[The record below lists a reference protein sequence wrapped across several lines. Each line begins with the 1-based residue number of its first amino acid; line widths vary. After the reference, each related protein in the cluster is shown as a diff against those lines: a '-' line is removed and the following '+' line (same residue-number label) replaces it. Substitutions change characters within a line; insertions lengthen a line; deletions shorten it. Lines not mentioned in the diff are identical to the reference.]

1 MKRRNR
7 IPLLKLVTLIM
18 LVGSAIVLVV
28 MSLSVII
35 IIFFICMLFYLS
47 FLFIRSFIRKYK
59 LKKQNSLNTVE
70 VIDNVNNKLL
80 NDTNN
85 IANNDLLINKE
96 NTMIKTIYIY
106 DYYDDLFEDAAR
118 FVIEKKIA
126 YTSMIQR
133 MLKIGPNRASRIME
147 QLEEAGII
155 SPTDEIKHS
164 EVLISLEQFE
174 KFMYKF
180 SKPRKEIIDTELSE
194 AKSQD
199 NTYTSKSQITYDDM
213 TGEEFEKFCVVI
225 LSKNNFIN
233 VKQTKSSGDQ
243 GVDILAEKD
252 GIKYAI
258 QCKCYS
264 KPVGNHAIQEVY
276 SGKNYYNCHVGVVLT
291 NQTFTESAI
300 TLANK
305 TNILLW
311 DRKVL
316 NKLITSISLSG
327 N

>member
-1 MKRRNR
+1 M
-7 IPLLKLVTLIM
+7 T
-18 LVGSAIVLVV
+18 
-28 MSLSVII
+28 
-35 IIFFICMLFYLS
+35 
-47 FLFIRSFIRKYK
+47 
-59 LKKQNSLNTVE
+59 
-70 VIDNVNNKLL
+70 
-80 NDTNN
+80 
-85 IANNDLLINKE
+85 
-96 NTMIKTIYIY
+96 KTIYIY

-118 FVIEKKIA
+118 FVIGKNSA
-126 YTSMIQR
+126 STSMIQR
-133 MLKIGPNRASRIME
+133 VFKIGPNRASRIMN

-155 SPTDEIKHS
+155 SPADGIKRS

-174 KFMYKF
+174 KFIYKF
-180 SKPRKEIIDTELSE
+180 PKPRKEIIDTELSE
-194 AKSQD
+194 SKPQD

-276 SGKNYYNCHVGVVLT
+276 SGKNYYNCHIGVVLT

-316 NKLITSISLSG
+316 NKLITSISLSD

>member
-1 MKRRNR
+1 MKMRNK

-18 LVGSAIVLVV
+18 LFGSAIVLVV

-35 IIFFICMLFYLS
+35 ILFLICMLFYLS
-47 FLFIRSFIRKYK
+47 FLFIRSFIKKYK
-59 LKKQNSLNTVE
+59 LKKQNSLN
-70 VIDNVNNKLL
+70 NKLL
-80 NDTNN
+80 NDINN
-85 IANNDLLINKE
+85 ITNNDLLINKE
-96 NTMIKTIYIY
+96 NTMTKTIYIY

-118 FVIEKKIA
+118 FVIGKNSA
-126 YTSMIQR
+126 STSMIQR
-133 MLKIGPNRASRIME
+133 MFKIGFNRASRIMK

-155 SPTDEIKHS
+155 SPTDGIKRS

-174 KFMYKF
+174 KFIYKF
-180 SKPRKEIIDTELSE
+180 PMPRKEIIGTKLSE
-194 AKSQD
+194 APPQD
-199 NTYTSKSQITYDDM
+199 NTYTTSSQITYDDM

-276 SGKNYYNCHVGVVLT
+276 SGKNYYNCHIGVVLT

-316 NKLITSISLSG
+316 NKLITSISLSD

>member
-1 MKRRNR
+1 MKRRKR
-7 IPLLKLVTLIM
+7 IPLLKLVSLIM
-18 LVGSAIVLVV
+18 LFGSTIILIV
-28 MSLSVII
+28 MSLY
-35 IIFFICMLFYLS
+35 IIFIVFFIYVLFYLA
-47 FLFIRSFIRKYK
+47 FVFIRSIIKKHK
-59 LKKQNSLNTVE
+59 LKKQNSLN
-70 VIDNVNNKLL
+70 NKLL
-80 NDTNN
+80 NDINN
-85 IANNDLLINKE
+85 ITNNDLLINKE
-96 NTMIKTIYIY
+96 NTMTKTIYIY

-133 MLKIGPNRASRIME
+133 MFKIGPNRATRIME

-155 SPTDEIKHS
+155 SPTDGIKHS

-180 SKPRKEIIDTELSE
+180 PKPRKEIIDTELSE
-194 AKSQD
+194 ATPQD
-199 NTYTSKSQITYDDM
+199 NTYTTKSQITYDDM
-213 TGEEFEKFCVVI
+213 TGEEFEKFCIVI

-276 SGKNYYNCHVGVVLT
+276 SGKDYYNCHIGVVLT

-316 NKLITSISLSG
+316 NKLITSISLSD

>member
-1 MKRRNR
+1 MKSRNR
-7 IPLLKLVTLIM
+7 IPLLKLVALIM
-18 LVGSAIVLVV
+18 LFGSAIVLVV

-35 IIFFICMLFYLS
+35 ILFLICMLFYLS
-47 FLFIRSFIRKYK
+47 FLFIRSFIKKYK
-59 LKKQNSLNTVE
+59 LKKQNSF
-70 VIDNVNNKLL
+70 NNKLL
-80 NDTNN
+80 NDINN
-85 IANNDLLINKE
+85 IANNDLLIDKE

-106 DYYDDLFEDAAR
+106 DYYDYLFEDAAR

-133 MLKIGPNRASRIME
+133 MFKIGPNRATRIME

-155 SPTDEIKHS
+155 SPTDGIKHS

-180 SKPRKEIIDTELSE
+180 PKPRKEIIDTELSE
-194 AKSQD
+194 ATPQD
-199 NTYTSKSQITYDDM
+199 NTYTTKSKINYDDM
-213 TGEEFEKFCVVI
+213 TGEEFEKFCIVI

-276 SGKNYYNCHVGVVLT
+276 SGKDYYNCHIGVVLT

-316 NKLITSISLSG
+316 NKLITSISLSD

>member
-1 MKRRNR
+1 MHA
-7 IPLLKLVTLIM
+7 ILKNI
-18 LVGSAIVLVV
+18 
-28 MSLSVII
+28 
-35 IIFFICMLFYLS
+35 Y
-47 FLFIRSFIRKYK
+47 
-59 LKKQNSLNTVE
+59 LKKRKTYYPQFTYEPNNT
-70 VIDNVNNKLL
+70 LL
-80 NDTNN
+80 NYPNTN
-85 IANNDLLINKE
+85 LLPDRNVDM
-96 NTMIKTIYIY
+96 TKTIYIY
-106 DYYDDLFEDAAR
+106 DYYDVLFEDVAR

-133 MLKIGPNRASRIME
+133 MFKIGPNRATRIME

-155 SPTDEIKHS
+155 SPTDGIKHS

-180 SKPRKEIIDTELSE
+180 PKPRKEIIDTELSE
-194 AKSQD
+194 ATPQD
-199 NTYTSKSQITYDDM
+199 NTYTTKSQITYDDM
-213 TGEEFEKFCVVI
+213 TGEEFEKFCIVI

-276 SGKNYYNCHVGVVLT
+276 SGKDYYNCHIGVVLT

-316 NKLITSISLSG
+316 NKLITSISLSD

>member
-1 MKRRNR
+1 MKRRKR
-7 IPLLKLVTLIM
+7 RPLLKLVSLIM
-18 LVGSAIVLVV
+18 LFGSTIILIV
-28 MSLSVII
+28 MSLY
-35 IIFFICMLFYLS
+35 IIFIAFFIYVLFYLA
-47 FLFIRSFIRKYK
+47 FVFIRSIIKKHK
-59 LKKQNSLNTVE
+59 LKKQNSLN
-70 VIDNVNNKLL
+70 NKLL
-80 NDTNN
+80 NDINN
-85 IANNDLLINKE
+85 ITNNDLLINKE
-96 NTMIKTIYIY
+96 NTMTKTIYIY

-133 MLKIGPNRASRIME
+133 MFKIGPNRATRIME

-155 SPTDEIKHS
+155 SPTDGIKHS

-180 SKPRKEIIDTELSE
+180 PKPRKEIIDTELSE
-194 AKSQD
+194 ATPQD
-199 NTYTSKSQITYDDM
+199 NTYMTKSQITYDDM
-213 TGEEFEKFCVVI
+213 TGEEFEKFCIVI

-276 SGKNYYNCHVGVVLT
+276 SGKDYYNCHIGAVLT

-316 NKLITSISLSG
+316 NKLITSISLSD

>member
-1 MKRRNR
+1 MRSRKK
-7 IPLLKLVTLIM
+7 ISVLKLVAWIIVFGSVIVLLIM
-18 LVGSAIVLVV
+18 SFSIL
-28 MSLSVII
+28 I
-35 IIFFICMLFYLS
+35 IIFLVCV
-47 FLFIRSFIRKYK
+47 FLYFMHAILKNIY
-59 LKKQNSLNTVE
+59 LKKRKTYYPQFTYEPNNT
-70 VIDNVNNKLL
+70 LL
-80 NDTNN
+80 NYPNTN
-85 IANNDLLINKE
+85 LLPDRNVDM
-96 NTMIKTIYIY
+96 TKTIYIY
-106 DYYDDLFEDAAR
+106 DYYDVLFEDVAR

-133 MLKIGPNRASRIME
+133 MFKIGPNRATRIME

-155 SPTDEIKHS
+155 SPTDGIKHS

-180 SKPRKEIIDTELSE
+180 PKPRKEIIDTELSE
-194 AKSQD
+194 ATPQD
-199 NTYTSKSQITYDDM
+199 NTYTTKSQITYDDM
-213 TGEEFEKFCVVI
+213 TGEEFEKFCIVI

-276 SGKNYYNCHVGVVLT
+276 SGKDYYNCHIGVVLT

-316 NKLITSISLSG
+316 NKLITSISLSD

>member
-1 MKRRNR
+1 MKRRNK

-18 LVGSAIVLVV
+18 LFGSAIVLVV

-35 IIFFICMLFYLS
+35 ILFLICMLFYLS
-47 FLFIRSFIRKYK
+47 FLFIRSFIKKYK
-59 LKKQNSLNTVE
+59 LKKQNSLN
-70 VIDNVNNKLL
+70 NKLL
-80 NDTNN
+80 NDINN
-85 IANNDLLINKE
+85 ITNNDLLINKE
-96 NTMIKTIYIY
+96 NTMTKTIYIY

-118 FVIEKKIA
+118 FVIGKNSA
-126 YTSMIQR
+126 STSMIQR
-133 MLKIGPNRASRIME
+133 MFKIGFNRASRIMN

-155 SPTDEIKHS
+155 SPTDGIKRS

-180 SKPRKEIIDTELSE
+180 PKPRKEIIDTKLSE
-194 AKSQD
+194 TTPQD
-199 NTYTSKSQITYDDM
+199 NTHTTKSQITYDDM

-276 SGKNYYNCHVGVVLT
+276 SGKDYYNCHIGVVLT

-305 TNILLW
+305 TNVLLW

-316 NKLITSISLSG
+316 NKLITSISLSD

>member
-1 MKRRNR
+1 MKKRN
-7 IPLLKLVTLIM
+7 
-18 LVGSAIVLVV
+18 
-28 MSLSVII
+28 
-35 IIFFICMLFYLS
+35 S
-47 FLFIRSFIRKYK
+47 F
-59 LKKQNSLNTVE
+59 
-70 VIDNVNNKLL
+70 NNKLL
-80 NDTNN
+80 NDINN
-85 IANNDLLINKE
+85 IANNDLLIDKE

-106 DYYDDLFEDAAR
+106 DYYDYLFEDAAR

-133 MLKIGPNRASRIME
+133 MFKIGPNRATRIME

-155 SPTDEIKHS
+155 SPIDGIKHS

-180 SKPRKEIIDTELSE
+180 PKPRKEIIDTELSE
-194 AKSQD
+194 STPQD
-199 NTYTSKSQITYDDM
+199 NTYTTKSQITYDDM
-213 TGEEFEKFCVVI
+213 TGEEFEKFCIVI

-276 SGKNYYNCHVGVVLT
+276 SGKDYYNCHIGVVLT

-316 NKLITSISLSG
+316 NKLITSISLS
-327 N
+327 NN

>member
-1 MKRRNR
+1 
-7 IPLLKLVTLIM
+7 
-18 LVGSAIVLVV
+18 
-28 MSLSVII
+28 
-35 IIFFICMLFYLS
+35 
-47 FLFIRSFIRKYK
+47 
-59 LKKQNSLNTVE
+59 
-70 VIDNVNNKLL
+70 
-80 NDTNN
+80 
-85 IANNDLLINKE
+85 
-96 NTMIKTIYIY
+96 MIKTIYIY
-106 DYYDDLFEDAAR
+106 DYYDYLFEDAAR

-133 MLKIGPNRASRIME
+133 MFKIGPNRASRIME

-180 SKPRKEIIDTELSE
+180 PKPRKEIIDTELSE
-194 AKSQD
+194 SKPQD

-276 SGKNYYNCHVGVVLT
+276 SGKDYYNCHIGVVLT

-316 NKLITSISLSG
+316 NKLITSISLSD

>member
-7 IPLLKLVTLIM
+7 IPLLKLVALIM
-18 LVGSAIVLVV
+18 LFGSAIVLVV

-35 IIFFICMLFYLS
+35 ILFLICMLFYLS
-47 FLFIRSFIRKYK
+47 FLFIRSFIKKYK
-59 LKKQNSLNTVE
+59 LKKQNSF
-70 VIDNVNNKLL
+70 NNKLL
-80 NDTNN
+80 NDINN
-85 IANNDLLINKE
+85 IANNDLLIDKE

-106 DYYDDLFEDAAR
+106 DYYDYLFEDAAR

-133 MLKIGPNRASRIME
+133 MFKIGPNRATRIME

-155 SPTDEIKHS
+155 SPTDGIKHS

-180 SKPRKEIIDTELSE
+180 PKPRKEIIDTELSE
-194 AKSQD
+194 ATPQD
-199 NTYTSKSQITYDDM
+199 NTYTTKSQITYDDM

-276 SGKNYYNCHVGVVLT
+276 SGKDYYNCHIGVVLT

-316 NKLITSISLSG
+316 NKLITSISLSD